1 MSVDFDVIIVGS
13 GPAGISAAFPL
24 VESGLNVLMVD
35 GGKQSIV
42 PLLKNDYL
50 STRTYDSEQW
60 KWMVGEDF
68 HALKMR
74 DAISPKLRVPSQA
87 YSFAEFNTQN
97 NINSTSFISVGSLA
111 TGGLS
116 NSWGCGVAKYSAAE
130 IKQFP
135 FPKSD
140 LELSYANVSLRIG
153 ISGKANDDM
162 SEYFGLDDYAQPP
175 INMDISH
182 TYLSQNYLKHKKK
195 LNTQGFKMGLSRVAA
210 LSKDTANRKAC
221 NLSGN
226 CLWGCNRK
234 SLYSS
239 ADELPKLRINVNFR
253 EHSGFIV
260 ENLDKKEGYW
270 QVKGRDII
278 DNSYKVYK
286 AKKVVMAA
294 GTLATTRIVLQTLKY
309 TSTVPLY
316 SSPSAA
322 FLLWLP
328 RFLALK
334 RQSGFGLGQLSY
346 ALNIDDSITAFGSTF
361 ATTGIPLSE
370 FARYV
375 PFKRPYGIELLR
387 TLLSSCVTGNLFLP
401 GNLTNAQ
408 AQLTSKNSLE
418 ISGKYS
424 DKVKPL
430 MNQAQKKLRKTY
442 ARLGAILLPKTF
454 MIGQPGGDIHYVGT
468 LPMKHLP
475 SVGET
480 SSLGEVKGLDGI
492 YVVDGACLPF
502 LTEKSHTLTI
512 MANADRIGKYISKNV
527 FLHK

>member
-1 MSVDFDVIIVGS
+1 MSIDFDVIIVGS
-13 GPAGISAAFPL
+13 GPAGVSAAFPL

-35 GGKQSIV
+35 GGKQSVV
-42 PLLKNDYL
+42 PLLENDYL
-50 STRTYDSEQW
+50 STRATDSEQW

-74 DAISPKLRVPSQA
+74 DAVTPKLRVPSQA
-87 YSFAEFNTQN
+87 YSFDEFNSRN
-97 NINSTSFISVGSLA
+97 NIDKTSFISVGSLA

-116 NSWGCGVAKYSAAE
+116 NSWGCGVAKYSAE
-130 IKQFP
+130 EMKQFP
-135 FPKSD
+135 FQHSD

-153 ISGKANDDM
+153 ISGKTNDDM

-182 TYLSQNYLKHKKK
+182 SYLSQNYLKHKKK
-195 LNTQGFKMGLSRVAA
+195 LNVQGFKMGRPKLAA
-210 LSKDTANRKAC
+210 LSKDFANRKAC
-221 NLSGN
+221 NLSSN
-226 CLWGCNRK
+226 CLWGCKRQ

-239 ADELPKLRINVNFR
+239 ADDLPNLRIHLNFR

-270 QVKGRDII
+270 QVEGRDTI
-278 DNSYKVYK
+278 DNCYKTYS

-309 TSTVPLY
+309 TSSVPLY
-316 SSPSAA
+316 SSPTAA

-328 RFLALK
+328 KFLGIK
-334 RQSGFGLGQLSY
+334 RQSGFGLSQLSY
-346 ALNIDDSITAFGSTF
+346 ALNITDSITSFGSTF
-361 ATTGIPLSE
+361 ATTGFPLSE
-370 FARYV
+370 FARHL
-375 PFKRPYGIELLR
+375 PLRQPHGIQLLR
-387 TLLSSCVTGNLFLP
+387 ALLSSCVVGNLFLP
-401 GNLTNAQ
+401 GDLTIAE
-408 AQLTSKNSLE
+408 AQLTSKNSLK

-424 DKVKPL
+424 DKVIPL
-430 MNQAQKKLRKTY
+430 MNQVQKKIRTVY
-442 ARLGAILLPKTF
+442 SSLGAILLPKSF
-454 MIGQPGGDIHYVGT
+454 LIGQPGGDLHYVGT

-475 SVGET
+475 SIGET
-480 SSLGEVKGLDGI
+480 SSTGEVEGLSGI

-502 LTEKSHTLTI
+502 PTEKPHTLTI

-527 FLHK
+527 YLHK